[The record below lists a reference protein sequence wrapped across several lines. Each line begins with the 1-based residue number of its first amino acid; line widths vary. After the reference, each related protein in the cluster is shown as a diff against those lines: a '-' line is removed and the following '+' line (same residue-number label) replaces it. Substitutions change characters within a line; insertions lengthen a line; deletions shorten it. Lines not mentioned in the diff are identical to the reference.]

1 MTPNPYQ
8 PPNPYAG
15 PPPGAS
21 PGAGVALVNRTPL
34 VLAAVGA
41 WLASLYWAALA
52 LRRGLF
58 AAGGAGSGVTVIMPM
73 ILVVLYAMRG
83 FQVLQG
89 DPAAARRL
97 VWLHAFGG
105 VAALLLVFSMS
116 GLDAGL
122 QSVKVLI
129 GIFGCV
135 TAYLAQ
141 RAIAKSQVSRG

>member
-15 PPPGAS
+15 APPVAS
-21 PGAGVALVNRTPL
+21 SGVAAVNRTPL

-52 LRRGLF
+52 LLRGLF
-58 AAGGAGSGVTVIMPM
+58 AAAGTGSGAMVIMP
-73 ILVVLYAMRG
+73 IVLIVLYAMRG

-97 VWLHAFGG
+97 LWLHAFGAL
-105 VAALLLVFSMS
+105 AALLLAFSTS
-116 GLDAGL
+116 GFYAGL

-129 GIFGCV
+129 GIFGAV
-135 TAYLAQ
+135 TAFRAQ
-141 RAIAKSQVSRG
+141 RAFAQSVVVRR

>member
-15 PPPGAS
+15 APSGAS
-21 PGAGVALVNRTPL
+21 PGAAIVNRTPF

-52 LRRGLF
+52 LLRGLF
-58 AAGGAGSGVTVIMPM
+58 AAAGAGSGVTAIMPL
-73 ILVVLYAMRG
+73 ILVGLYAVRG
-83 FQVLQG
+83 FQVFQG

-97 VWLHAFGG
+97 LWLHGFGA
-105 VAALLLVFSMS
+105 VAALLLAFSAS
-116 GLDAGL
+116 GFYAGL

-129 GIFGCV
+129 GIFGAV
-135 TAYLAQ
+135 TAFRAQ
-141 RAIAKSQVSRG
+141 QAFGQNRVPRG